1 MSSPTEEFGDLKL
14 KEILAAHEKY
24 LKHIENTKK
33 AYKKY
38 SESEKGKLA
47 RRKAMKAF
55 RERQKNKTKKKQ
67 NS

>member
-14 KEILAAHEKY
+14 KEILVAHEKY
-24 LKHIENTKK
+24 LKHVENTKK

-38 SESEKGKLA
+38 SQSEKGKLA

-55 RERQKNKTKKKQ
+55 RERQRKKNTK
-67 NS
+67 